1 MKICQICGSDF
12 ENSEKYKNICNECAK
27 LIYYCLHIND
37 DLNGTSYIE
46 REIEKHKRIDRFIYA
61 IEKGER
67 SGRLNTAADSQE
79 YEAPDYDEWRRR
91 Y

>member
-1 MKICQICGSDF
+1 MELHILRGKS
-12 ENSEKYKNICNECAK
+12 KNI
-27 LIYYCLHIND
+27 
-37 DLNGTSYIE
+37 
-46 REIEKHKRIDRFIYA
+46 KRIDRFIYA

-79 YEAPDYDEWRRR
+79 YKAPDYDEWRRR